1 MEFETT
7 ERVQGELGARIEDVV
22 QEAVDAVTA
31 AYLNDAAID
40 VEDDLR
46 TQLTARGVRPVDDRW
61 IPEASRR
68 IRAGHEVTVG
78 RHDGSV
84 DPGRAPD

>member
-7 ERVQGELGARIEDVV
+7 ERVQGELAARIEDVV

-31 AYLNDAAID
+31 AYISDAAID
-40 VEDDLR
+40 VEDHLR
-46 TQLTARGVRPVDDRW
+46 TQLTARGVRPVDERW
-61 IPEASRR
+61 ITEAAQQ

-84 DPGRAPD
+84 DPGQTPH